1 MLKIFTG
8 LISELGTIKN
18 IARGKASYQ
27 LTIDHKKM
35 MGDLKVGDSVAV
47 NGACLTVIEIKEDNF
62 TVDVMP
68 ESVKLTTIQYLSVG
82 SKANLEQ
89 TLRLSDRLDGHIV
102 SGHVDG
108 MGKIVKKVKD
118 DIAWRITVAAS
129 KDILNFIVLK
139 GSITIDGISLTVT
152 EITDTNFT
160 VSIIPLTAKH
170 TTLGIKDVGEMVNLE
185 TDVLA
190 KYVAKLLNLTSNK
203 SNDKSGIS
211 LALLAENG
219 YINN

>member
-8 LISELGTIKN
+8 LISELGIIKN

-27 LTIDHKKM
+27 LTIDSKKTM
-35 MGDLKVGDSVAV
+35 EDLKIGDSVAV
-47 NGACLTVIEIKEDNF
+47 NGSCLTVVQLKEENF

-68 ESVKLTTIQYLSVG
+68 ESVKLTTVQYLSVG
-82 SKANLEQ
+82 SKVNLER

-108 MGKIVKKVKD
+108 MGKIVKKIKD
-118 DIAWRITVAAS
+118 DIAWRITVGAE
-129 KDILNFIVLK
+129 KDILAFIVLK

-152 EITDTNFT
+152 EVTETNFT
-160 VSIIPLTAKH
+160 VSIIPLTAKN
-170 TTLGIKDVGEMVNLE
+170 TTLGTKDVGEMVNLE

-190 KYVAKLLNLTSNK
+190 KYVAKLLNLTGNK
-203 SNDKSGIS
+203 SKGQSGIS

-219 YINN
+219 YITN

>member
-1 MLKIFTG
+1 MTIEYKKSMEDLKI
-8 LISELGTIKN
+8 
-18 IARGKASYQ
+18 
-27 LTIDHKKM
+27 
-35 MGDLKVGDSVAV
+35 GDSVAV
-47 NGACLTVIEIKEDNF
+47 NGSCLTVVQIGADNF
-62 TVDVMP
+62 IVDVMP
-68 ESVKLTTIQYLSVG
+68 ESVSLTTVQYLSVG
-82 SKANLEQ
+82 SKVNLEQ

>member
-139 GSITIDGISLTVT
+139 GSITIDGISLTVI